1 MTWLGKILAVCA
13 MVLALGWMWL
23 TASVYATRTN
33 WQARSDQYAAAYK
46 DARTTLEADQRGFQA
61 KQNALAKQLA
71 ASEAK
76 AAGLAAQVA
85 TLEKANKDY
94 TGQIAGLNNTIKD
107 SDVKATELQAAL
119 GSLLTQTDQ
128 VRKRAGDLE
137 EKVVQLT
144 IVKEGAE
151 KDKLSAEIAKKQAE
165 AERDSANARA
175 EDLRGQLAEARDPNS
190 RGGSGLLR
198 QAVAPV
204 PEGLRGTVEAV
215 SGGNLELN
223 VGFEAGL
230 TVGAVVDVSRIGK
243 TAADSKYLGTAT
255 IDRVDA
261 KRAVATFRPAS
272 GRPLAQLPA
281 ADRPQA
287 KDTVTKAAGR
297 P

>member
-1 MTWLGKILAVCA
+1 MTWLGKILSVCA

-33 WQARSDQYAAAYK
+33 WQARSEQYKKAYE
-46 DARTTLEADQRGFQA
+46 DARAVVQADQQSFQVR
-61 KQNALAKQLA
+61 QNALAKQLS

-94 TGQIAGLNNTIKD
+94 VNQIGGLNNTIKD
-107 SDVKATELQAAL
+107 SDVKAVELQAAL

-175 EDLRGQLAEARDPNS
+175 EELRGQLADARDPNR
-190 RGGSGLLR
+190 RGGGGLLGP
-198 QAVAPV
+198 AVAPV
-204 PEGLRGTVEAV
+204 PEGFRGSVAAV
-215 SGGNLELN
+215 SGSNLELN

-243 TAADSKYLGTAT
+243 TAADSRYLGTAT

-261 KRAVATFRPAS
+261 KRAVATFRPSS
-272 GRPLAQLPA
+272 GRPFEQLPA
-281 ADRPQA
+281 ADRPK
-287 KDTVTKAAGR
+287 KDDVVTKAAGR

>member
-46 DARTTLEADQRGFQA
+46 DARTALEADQRSFQA

-107 SDVKATELQAAL
+107 ADVKAVELQAAL

-144 IVKEGAE
+144 IVKEAAE
-151 KDKLSAEIAKKQAE
+151 KDKLSAEIARKQAE

-175 EDLRGQLAEARDPNS
+175 EDFRGQLADARDPNR

-198 QAVAPV
+198 PAVAPV
-204 PEGLRGTVEAV
+204 PEGFRGTVEAV
-215 SGGNLELN
+215 SGDNLELN

-243 TAADSKYLGTAT
+243 TAADSRYLGTAR

-261 KRAVATFRPAS
+261 KRAVATFNPSS
-272 GRPLAQLPA
+272 GRPFAQLPA
-281 ADRPQA
+281 ADRPK
-287 KDTVTKAAGR
+287 KDDVVTKAAGTR
-297 P
+297 